1 MFIDRWM
8 DKEDMVHIYNGI
20 LLSHK
25 KEWMWVSCSE
35 VDELRPC
42 YTERSKLEK
51 QIPYINVY
59 ICNLE
64 KYYWWTYLQ
73 GRNRDGDI
81 ENRHVDTVG
90 DGGEGKINWETSIY
104 MCILS
109 CVKQVTSGKLLYNTG
124 SPAWYFVII

>member
-1 MFIDRWM
+1 MFIDRCM

-59 ICNLE
+59 IWNLE

-90 DGGEGKINWETSIY
+90 EGGGRRVEDGEHMYACGGFISIY
-104 MCILS
+104 GRTNTIL
-109 CVKQVTSGKLLYNTG
+109 
-124 SPAWYFVII
+124 